1 MRALLILA
9 ALDGCAGSRY
19 VLNTPHQ
26 VNARNPTEA
35 FETALATVRGEGY
48 TVTELDP
55 QRGFFRVKAK
65 VDGDLRGHLSPFGGF
80 RLTERV
86 TYLSFQVQPSG
97 ALTIFAAGYH
107 VRDDKIHVKVAR
119 EMEALAGCI
128 QQHTRVAF
136 QGESVGSAIQPGRL
150 ASTNP

>member
-1 MRALLILA
+1 MEGFMRAVVFFMALA
-9 ALDGCAGSRY
+9 GCAGSRY

-26 VNARNPTEA
+26 INARNPTDA

-97 ALTIFAAGYH
+97 AMTIFAAGYH
-107 VRDDKIHVKVAR
+107 VHDEKIHVKVAQ
-119 EMEALAGCI
+119 EIEQLAACI
-128 QQHTRVAF
+128 QQH
-136 QGESVGSAIQPGRL
+136 
-150 ASTNP
+150 ASIAMSSWNQSEGVISRRE